1 MGESFLSIDLGG
13 TYTKYG
19 LIDQEGNVSK
29 THRIITPKD
38 LSGLLEEVNL
48 MISEYPNSKGIA
60 ISAPGAVSHSGVIHG
75 TSAIPYIHGPN
86 IKALIEQS
94 TGKMV
99 SIENDANC
107 AALAESWKGNAQ
119 KVQNAIVIVVGTGIG
134 GAFIHQGVVQRGKH
148 LHAGEFGYMLIKHEE
163 QWSSWSELAATSSLR
178 KEVARQKSI
187 PYESIFTG
195 EQIFEMAS
203 NGDPECIRAIK
214 QFFYYLAVGIY
225 NIQHMYDPDIILF
238 GGGISAR
245 EGFITEIYREYEALT
260 ENMHFETIRPKL
272 DTCSFKQHAN
282 LVGAVKHFL
291 QSEGN

>member
-1 MGESFLSIDLGG
+1 MEKSFLSIDLGG

-19 LIDQEGNVSK
+19 LVDQKGNVSK
-29 THRIITPKD
+29 TYKIITPKD
-38 LSGLLEEVNL
+38 LSALLEAARVMVNQNPT
-48 MISEYPNSKGIA
+48 IDGIA

-86 IKALIEQS
+86 IKKLMQQS
-94 TGKMV
+94 TDKKV

-119 KVQNAIVIVVGTGIG
+119 EVQNAIVIVVGTGIG
-134 GAFIHQGVVQRGKH
+134 GAFIHQGVVQQGKH
-148 LHAGEFGYMLIKHEE
+148 LHAGEFGYMLLKHEG
-163 QWSSWSELAATSSLR
+163 QWHSWSEVAAMSSLR
-178 KEVARQKSI
+178 KEVARQKSV

-195 EQIFEMAS
+195 EQIFEMAA

-245 EGFITEIYREYEALT
+245 ENFITELYREYDALT
-260 ENMHFETIRPKL
+260 ENMHFETVRPIL

-291 QSEGN
+291 QSERN

>member
-1 MGESFLSIDLGG
+1 MEKSFLSIDLGG

-19 LIDQEGNVSK
+19 LVDQEGNVSN
-29 THRIITPKD
+29 THKIITPKE
-38 LSGLLEEVNL
+38 LSGLLEAANVMVNQ
-48 MISEYPNSKGIA
+48 YPNIEGIA

-86 IKALIEQS
+86 IKQLMQQH
-94 TGKMV
+94 TGKIV

-119 KVQNAIVIVVGTGIG
+119 EIDNAIVIVVGTGIG
-134 GAFIHQGVVQRGKH
+134 GAFIHQGVVQQGKH
-148 LHAGEFGYMLIKHEE
+148 LHAGEFGYMLLMHEG
-163 QWSSWSELAATSSLR
+163 QWHTWSEVAAMSSLR
-178 KEVARQKSI
+178 KEVARQKGV

-195 EQIFEMAS
+195 EQIFEMAAK
-203 NGDPECIRAIK
+203 GDPECIRAIK

-225 NIQHMYDPDIILF
+225 NIQHMYDPDTILF

-245 EGFITEIYREYEALT
+245 DGFITELYREYDILT
-260 ENMHFETIRPKL
+260 ADMHFETVRPIL

-282 LVGAVKHFL
+282 LVGSVKHFL
-291 QSEGN
+291 QSEVN